1 MKLGIGTYFFHIS
14 SLGAVITVDYDYLGG
29 QGVPGAGGSHFIE
42 WGTSVIPLPA
52 ALPMF
57 LAALGGLLW
66 VGRRRRRGVAGA
78 A

>member
-1 MKLGIGTYFFHIS
+1 MLKLGSGHFFFQNNSGLVELSVTYTKNGAKAGGIS
-14 SLGAVITVDYDYLGG
+14 HVAEWDLAVI
-29 QGVPGAGGSHFIE
+29 S
-42 WGTSVIPLPA
+42 LPA

-78 A
+78 P